1 MVTPLN
7 PRIHPVNEVVP
18 IPVYVIISS
27 SIFNNPYLLG
37 YPFVESTKIVEE
49 YDSVLVD
56 NPVYSVSAAPT
67 NVCNLVYLSRFSAM
81 LIDPP

>member
-1 MVTPLN
+1 MN
-7 PRIHPVNEVVP
+7 DVVP

-27 SIFNNPYLLG
+27 SIFNNPYFFG

-49 YDSVLVD
+49 KDCVSVD

-67 NVCNLVYLSRFSAM
+67 YVCN
-81 LIDPP
+81 